1 MDAGAIVFHIR
12 AAGAALFRQEM
23 SEADKAV
30 EGVGRSSETA
40 SSKTEQLGKQQE
52 TAAGKARR
60 LAQEQAAAEKAAR
73 DYAEAQEHVGK
84 VLATAGAAIV
94 GTTALTVKAAIDWE
108 SAWAGV
114 TKTVEG
120 TPDELAAVE
129 QGLRGLGGV
138 LPASHDEIAAVAEAA
153 GQLGV
158 KTKDVVGFTRT
169 MIDLGET
176 TNLTSDQAATAL
188 AQLMNIMGTAGE
200 DVDRLGSTIVALG
213 NDGAS
218 TEAEIVSMA
227 QRIAGSGKLVGATE
241 GEVLALANALASMGV
256 TAELGG
262 GVASRILQDLY
273 SAVQTGGEKLE
284 GFAAVAGVSA
294 SEFATAF
301 KNDPVRAMGD
311 FATGLNNVEASGGNV
326 VQTLSDLGFKST
338 EEQRILL
345 QLKSAG
351 DLLTDSLELQNTAWQ
366 ENSALSNEAAK
377 RYETVESQ
385 LGIMR
390 NRINDAAIDLGSVFL
405 PVLSDVAAGV
415 GDFADTIASL
425 PAPLQEAVAVGGL
438 MIGMIALVGGTAM
451 IAVPKIVTLWGQ
463 IVALT
468 AANTVLGGALR
479 GTAAFLA
486 GPWGIA
492 FVAAAAGAVLLQ
504 KHLDTLKTSTEEWQN
519 IIANAK
525 SADEL
530 FAATEEDYAIFS
542 RLDEAIADAETF
554 QSKLDVIANND
565 FLRGL
570 DGAASTLKGSLQDIG
585 AELATMAGSDLPS
598 AQRAFRM
605 LSEEYDLNAE
615 QQTWLLNTMGD
626 YKSALV
632 DVANQQGINVTS
644 SDEAA
649 NAAKL
654 LELAQGD
661 AADEAQSA
669 ADAYM
674 EQSASVQSLA
684 DELTALI
691 DAINEVNGINQDAI
705 SANADY
711 QAALAGISDEVQRQK
726 DAYQAAHDT
735 LDGFNLSLDE
745 NTAAGSANA
754 ASLSDVAAKAQEAA
768 QKQFELD
775 QQTMSGKDA
784 AEKYAATLAA
794 QKQAFIDS
802 GISAGYNADQV
813 RALADRV
820 FQLPSEKD
828 VKVLADTA
836 QAQIAIDS
844 YISKNTGREIIV
856 KIGTSRVAQGPGGTG
871 GITQA
876 DGGVVTYHAQGS
888 VSENHVAQIARAGE
902 YRVWAEP
909 ETGGEGYVP
918 LALSKRARSE
928 AIMTEIAD
936 RFGGTYIP
944 GGAARFADGQGAGAP
959 AALPSP
965 FPRTLTLVVGEREF
979 TAFVREQ
986 AEVVTAD
993 HSERFTSD
1001 IRSRR
1006 RRDA

>member
-23 SEADKAV
+23 SEADKAA
-30 EGVGRSSETA
+30 ERLGRTSETA
-40 SSKTEQLGKQQE
+40 SSKTEQLGKKQE
-52 TAAGKARR
+52 TAAEKARR
-60 LAQEQAAAEKAAR
+60 LAADQAAAEKAAR
-73 DYAEAQEHVGK
+73 EYADAQEQVGK
-84 VLATAGAAIV
+84 ALVTAGAAII

-114 TKTVEG
+114 TKTVDG
-120 TPDELAAVE
+120 TPEELEAIE
-129 QGLRGLGGV
+129 DGLRGLSGV

-176 TNLTSDQAATAL
+176 TNLTSEEAATSL

-273 SAVQTGGEKLE
+273 SAVETGGEKLE

-301 KNDPVRAMGD
+301 RDDPVRAMGA
-311 FATGLNNVEASGGNV
+311 FATGLNGVEQSGGNV

-338 EEQRILL
+338 EEQRVLL
-345 QLKSAG
+345 QLKSSG

-366 ENSALSNEAAK
+366 ENSALTDEAAK
-377 RYETVESQ
+377 RYNTVESQ

-390 NRINDAAIDLGSVFL
+390 NRVNDAAIDLGSVFL
-405 PVLSDVAAGV
+405 PVLADVAGGV
-415 GDFADTIASL
+415 GDFADGVASL
-425 PAPLQEAVAVGGL
+425 PAPIQETIAVGAL
-438 MIGMIALVGGTAM
+438 MAGMIALVGGTAM
-451 IAVPKIVTLWGQ
+451 IAVPKIATLWGQ
-463 IVALT
+463 VVALT

-479 GTAAFLA
+479 GTAAFLT

-492 FVAAAAGAVLLQ
+492 FVAAAAGAVILQ
-504 KHLDTLKTSTEEWQN
+504 KHLEGLKTSTEEWQN

-530 FAATEEDYAIFS
+530 FAATDEDYAIFS
-542 RLDEAIADAETF
+542 RLDEAIADAQTF
-554 QSKLDVIANND
+554 QSKLDLIANND

-585 AELATMAGSDLPS
+585 KELATTAGTDLPA

-605 LSEEYDLNAE
+605 LTEEYDLNAE
-615 QQTWLLNTMGD
+615 QQGWLLDTMGE
-626 YKSALV
+626 YKTSLI

-644 SDEAA
+644 ADEAA
-649 NAAKL
+649 NATKL
-654 LELAQGD
+654 LELAHGD
-661 AADEAQSA
+661 AAEQSQTA
-669 ADAYM
+669 AAAYM
-674 EQSASVQSLA
+674 EEADAVQKLT
-684 DELTALI
+684 DELIAVLEQ
-691 DAINEVNGINQDAI
+691 INELNGINQDAI

-711 QAALAGISDEVQRQK
+711 QASLAGISEEVQRQK
-726 DAYQAAHDT
+726 DAYEAAHDT
-735 LDGFNLSLDE
+735 LDGFSLSLDE

-754 ASLSDVAAKAQEAA
+754 ASLSEVAESAQDAA
-768 QKQFELD
+768 LKQFELD
-775 QQTMSGKDA
+775 KTTMSGKDA

-794 QKQAFIDS
+794 QRQAFIDS
-802 GISAGYNADQV
+802 ALSAGYNADQV
-813 RALADRV
+813 KALADRV
-820 FQLPSEKD
+820 FQLPTQREID
-828 VKVLADTA
+828 IIADTA
-836 QAQIAIDS
+836 AAQTAIDT
-844 YISKNTGREIIV
+844 YIYKNSNREIIV

-871 GITQA
+871 GITFA
-876 DGGVVTYHAQGS
+876 DGGVVSYHANGS
-888 VSENHVAQIARAGE
+888 ITENRVAQIARAGE

-918 LALSKRARSE
+918 LAPSKRARSE
-928 AIMTEIAD
+928 AIMAEIAD
-936 RFGGTYIP
+936 RFGGVYIP
-944 GGAARFADGQGAGAP
+944 GSAQRYADGSTASAAVAAP
-959 AALPSP
+959 ELSVNV
-965 FPRTLTLVVGEREF
+965 TVVNKSGINLEDLIELRI
-979 TAFVREQ
+979 EQ
-986 AEVVTAD
+986 AG
-993 HSERFTSD
+993 
-1001 IRSRR
+1001 RSRR
-1006 RRDA
+1006 VGLTNGKQRK